1 MKTKDS
7 LIEAIKFTSQGDY
20 ACSWCGYAI
29 PTRRDVLQ
37 EWSSAK
43 VAGMFCTQ
51 SHAAAATNNI
61 NYVEK
66 WGY

>member
-1 MKTKDS
+1 MKDIKDS
-7 LIEAIKFTSQGDY
+7 PIRYTPNNDY

-37 EWSSAK
+37 DWSSAK
-43 VAGMFCTQ
+43 VAGMFCTK

-66 WGY
+66 WSY